1 MHRENTEPDCVHPLK
16 WISILALISMVSA
29 QTVQVK
35 PVLSYNLQKPFVGFT
50 GIWIDS

>member
-35 PVLSYNLQKPFVGFT
+35 PFVQSTETIRWFH
-50 GIWIDS
+50 WDLD